1 MNSIAANGA
10 TVTPATEKPA
20 DPLAKRIGSGLA
32 LGAVALAC
40 VWFGGAAFALLVVVA
55 ALVMSW
61 EWDRLTGGTGTGLL
75 AGLHGAVAVAA
86 LALAVFGWPAA
97 ALAAVAAGAIG
108 AGLVAAQTRRARSWA
123 ALGVLYLVVPCI
135 ALIWLRWEPAVGREV
150 VVWLLAVVWATDIGA
165 YGFGRAIGGPKL
177 APRFSPK
184 KTWAG
189 LIGGMASAAAIGWG
203 LAASFAIGD
212 PVALALAASL
222 LAVLGQIGDVS
233 ESAIKRHFR
242 VKDSS
247 GLIPGHGGLL
257 DRVDGLLA
265 VAPVAAL
272 ALLATAGGMVWR

>member
-1 MNSIAANGA
+1 MNSITANGA
-10 TVTPATEKPA
+10 TVTPATEKPV
-20 DPLAKRIGSGLA
+20 DPLAKRLGSGLT

-40 VWFGGAAFALLVVVA
+40 VWFGGTAFALLVVTA

-61 EWDRLTGGTGTGLL
+61 EWDRLTGGTGTGLM
-75 AGLHGAVAVAA
+75 AGLYGAVAIAA
-86 LALAVFGWPAA
+86 LALAAFGWPAE
-97 ALAAVAAGAIG
+97 ALAVVAAGAIG
-108 AGLVAAQTRRARSWA
+108 AGLVAFATQRAPSWA
-123 ALGVLYLVVPCI
+123 ALGVLYLVLPCI
-135 ALIWLRWEPAVGREV
+135 ALIWLRAEPAVGREV
-150 VVWLLAVVWATDIGA
+150 VIWLLAVVWATDTGA

-212 PVALALAASL
+212 PVGLALAAAL
-222 LAVLGQIGDVS
+222 LAVVGQVGDFS

-247 GLIPGHGGLL
+247 DLIPGHGGLL
-257 DRVDGLLA
+257 DRVDGLLV
-265 VAPVAAL
+265 VAPLAAL
-272 ALLATAGGMVWR
+272 ALLATDGGMVWR

>member
-1 MNSIAANGA
+1 M
-10 TVTPATEKPA
+10 
-20 DPLAKRIGSGLA
+20 
-32 LGAVALAC
+32 
-40 VWFGGAAFALLVVVA
+40 
-55 ALVMSW
+55 
-61 EWDRLTGGTGTGLL
+61 
-75 AGLHGAVAVAA
+75 AGLHGAVAIAA

-189 LIGGMASAAAIGWG
+189 LIGGMAAAAAIGWG

-212 PVALALAASL
+212 PVGLALAASL

-272 ALLATAGGMVWR
+272 ALLVTDGGMVWR